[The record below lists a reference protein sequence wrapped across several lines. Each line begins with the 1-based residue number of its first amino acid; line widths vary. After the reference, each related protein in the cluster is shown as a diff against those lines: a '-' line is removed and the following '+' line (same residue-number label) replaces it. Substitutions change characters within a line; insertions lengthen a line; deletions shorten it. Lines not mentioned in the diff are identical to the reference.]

1 MVMSMPQ
8 TPRLKPSQLVRVTQ
22 VVDAREGAYGTQVE
36 GRVLS
41 CNAAPTGSWFA
52 HGKGDRLWLQRL
64 RIQKADGE
72 IVDLILDEHSI
83 VTVLEDQAAEVKK

>member
-1 MVMSMPQ
+1 MIQ
-8 TPRLKPSQLVRVTQ
+8 TPQLKPSQLVRVTQ
-22 VVDAREGAYGTQVE
+22 VVDAREGAYGAQVE

-41 CNAAPTGSWFA
+41 CQPAPTGSWYV

-72 IVDLILDEHSI
+72 IVDLILDENSI
-83 VTVLEDQAAEVKK
+83 VTVLEDKGAEGKT